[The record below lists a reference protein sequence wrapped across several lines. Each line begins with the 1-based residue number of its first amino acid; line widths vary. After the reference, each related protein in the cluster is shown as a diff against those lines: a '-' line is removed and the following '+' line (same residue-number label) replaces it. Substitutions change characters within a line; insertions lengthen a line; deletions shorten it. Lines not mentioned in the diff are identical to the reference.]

1 MTLIYY
7 HVVHRCDDLDRV
19 ETLVTTMGKGSTRP
33 AQRRNQPG
41 RAATAR
47 RDTRARGPDDQTM
60 GARARS
66 EGRVCAAPPTHTTR
80 ERGPREQA
88 VARPRV
94 AAAVWSVSRPAR
106 MDTYPPS
113 PPPCPALPPPRKI
126 CPFLSHS
133 VAAVVLV
140 RGGRVRCSA
149 RASVSVPYHPV
160 V

>member
-1 MTLIYY
+1 
-7 HVVHRCDDLDRV
+7 
-19 ETLVTTMGKGSTRP
+19 MGKGSTRP

-80 ERGPREQA
+80 ARGPREQA

-106 MDTYPPS
+106 MDTYPH
-113 PPPCPALPPPRKI
+113 PPPPPPPPPPRPPRPARPPPRKI

-149 RASVSVPYHPV
+149 RASVTVPYHPV